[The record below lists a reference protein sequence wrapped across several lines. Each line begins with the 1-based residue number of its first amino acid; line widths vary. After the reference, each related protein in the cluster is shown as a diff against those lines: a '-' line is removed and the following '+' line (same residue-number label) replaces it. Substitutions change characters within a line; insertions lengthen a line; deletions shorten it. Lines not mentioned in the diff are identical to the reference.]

1 LAGRL
6 SVPIRPAE
14 LSDLPALVALE
25 NEAFASDRLSP
36 RSLRY
41 YISAPNAVL
50 IVCRRRDALMGY
62 SLVVCRKDQPVA
74 RLYSLAVGRAY
85 RGLGLGAALLKAS
98 EKSARRRAVSELCLE
113 VRIRNR
119 RAIALYE
126 KRGYRRID
134 RIDDYYEDGATALC
148 YAKPLRSR

>member
-1 LAGRL
+1 L

-14 LSDLPALVALE
+14 FADLAALVALE
-25 NEAFASDRLSP
+25 NEAFAGDRLSQ

-41 YISAPNAVL
+41 YISAPSAVL
-50 IVCRRRDALMGY
+50 IVGERRGALMGY
-62 SLVVCRKDQPVA
+62 SLVAFRKGSAVA

-85 RGLGLGAALLKAS
+85 RGLGVGAALLKAS
-98 EKSARRRAVSELCLE
+98 ETSARQRAVSELRLE

-126 KRGYRRID
+126 KSGYRRLD

-148 YAKPLRSR
+148 YAKSLQSA